1 MRATDPGG
9 ETAAASERI
18 IGNVVDVIRGGSGS
32 SRASLAGAQPV
43 DRMGAGTVGEW
54 TIAGGLL
61 ADTRATI
68 RSRDPAIAMLIGIG
82 IETGIG
88 GEDRRTRSRKLALAV
103 QLWKVMRCH

>member
-1 MRATDPGG
+1 
-9 ETAAASERI
+9 
-18 IGNVVDVIRGGSGS
+18 

-68 RSRDPAIAMLIGIG
+68 RSRDPAIAMQIGIG
-82 IETGIG
+82 IETGTGIG